1 MQNVFSVDVVVQ
13 TVCLHMG
20 DGNRKKWILGA
31 SKWFH
36 FPIEPTF
43 KWDRTDAIWLFC
55 MFSPYVTVVDIDWND
70 DDDTL
75 VSTVSSVSSVG
86 CGMWSS
92 EDVGT
97 SAQHPAAA
105 SCVCM
110 MGSWRYIP
118 AAADQTEVSW
128 RPKCPLC
135 GHKSRPTS
143 QIVKSSHKFHI
154 RNFPLSRNKS
164 TGFLGSKHQ
173 RLERAADVSQ
183 LWSSSSLVALR
194 LNRSKVTEDSG
205 NASDIYDE
213 TYNRYEGVIIEN

>member
-1 MQNVFSVDVVVQ
+1 
-13 TVCLHMG
+13 MG
-20 DGNRKKWILGA
+20 
-31 SKWFH
+31 
-36 FPIEPTF
+36 
-43 KWDRTDAIWLFC
+43 
-55 MFSPYVTVVDIDWND
+55 
-70 DDDTL
+70 
-75 VSTVSSVSSVG
+75 
-86 CGMWSS
+86 
-92 EDVGT
+92 
-97 SAQHPAAA
+97 
-105 SCVCM
+105 M

-164 TGFLGSKHQ
+164 TGFLSGSKHQ
-173 RLERAADVSQ
+173 RLGRAADVSQ

-205 NASDIYDE
+205 NASIFMTKPITVPPLQHQVRTIFMRILRDPNPALAQHQIHY
-213 TYNRYEGVIIEN
+213 ISA

>member
-1 MQNVFSVDVVVQ
+1 
-13 TVCLHMG
+13 
-20 DGNRKKWILGA
+20 
-31 SKWFH
+31 
-36 FPIEPTF
+36 
-43 KWDRTDAIWLFC
+43 
-55 MFSPYVTVVDIDWND
+55 
-70 DDDTL
+70 
-75 VSTVSSVSSVG
+75 
-86 CGMWSS
+86 
-92 EDVGT
+92 
-97 SAQHPAAA
+97 
-105 SCVCM
+105 

-135 GHKSRPTS
+135 GHKSRPNS

-164 TGFLGSKHQ
+164 TDFLGSKHQ
-173 RLERAADVSQ
+173 RLGRAADVSQ

-213 TYNRYEGVIIEN
+213 TYNSASTPTSSQNNIYEDIEGSQSSVGTTSNSLYFCISEGRRNQLKLHKNVDWDIVEVSNKDDKETTPTTIAKDDHENRNTEAMDSSSNNLINRKRLQLK